1 MAGRAAGSAGPEV
14 VRRRV
19 VSRRVIGQ
27 RRVMPVIS
35 VIVGRRR
42 ERHERR
48 GDDRRG
54 GADNGARYAK
64 RPKQRKRRTRRIIL
78 RLGGRQRQSGEPGG
92 ERSRNR
98 YSADTHRRLPGWTAD
113 HDSRR
118 RDKRK
123 SLSELHRGYRTGP
136 ADGLSGCGNGL
147 TAA

>member
-1 MAGRAAGSAGPEV
+1 MAGREAGSAGPVV

-19 VSRRVIGQ
+19 VSRRVIRR
-27 RRVMPVIS
+27 RRVIGLRVIS

-54 GADNGARYAK
+54 GADNGTRYAE

-92 ERSRNR
+92 ERNRNR
-98 YSADTHRRLPGWTAD
+98 NSADTHRRLPDWTTD

-118 RDKRK
+118 QDKRK
-123 SLSELHRGYRTGP
+123 
-136 ADGLSGCGNGL
+136 
-147 TAA
+147 